1 VVLFLLA
8 VAAVTATVNVT
19 VALFWLATIGR
30 GIAPYSIDG
39 AGNVALAVARV
50 PPALFAWTT
59 AVTLAVI
66 ATRSLVTVYAM
77 RGGGDAVAR
86 MVGGV
91 PLERGT
97 ADPAERRLLNVV
109 DEMAIASGVTVPR
122 VYVLRGEPGL
132 NAFAAGYAPNQAA
145 LAVTEGALRQLT
157 RDELQGVVGHEFS
170 HVLNGDMRLNVRMIG
185 VLAGI
190 LCIGEVGEFLMRS
203 AGGGRGSRRGNRS
216 AVILLGVALMVIGYV
231 GLFFGRL
238 VRAAVSRQRELLGDA
253 SSVQF
258 TRNPRG
264 LAGALAVIGAAA
276 EGSLVRDR
284 HAETLSH
291 MFFAEGVKVWLGS
304 VLATHPPVAERIR
317 RIDPRFAPAEYLR
330 TRTTAAPPP
339 AGAAPAHRAAPT
351 VAPPV
356 ASRPA
361 AVLVDSVGRPTPAHV
376 DHAARL
382 LAALPPALHA
392 AAEEPAAAQALLLA
406 FALAPDEADRKRQVA
421 LLEQS
426 GRDALA
432 QRADA
437 LAGAVRTLSPV
448 LRLPVVAIALATLR
462 ELEQPARD
470 ALVSDLV
477 AAIEADRHLTL
488 DEFVLLTIVRQQL
501 GASAA
506 RPEPVAHRS
515 IFEVTDDARVVLALL
530 AHTGAAGPGE
540 ARAAFERGTQ
550 ALRLPAAALPPSG
563 DVALARVGDSFDRL
577 RRLAP
582 FVKRLFLESCVETVT
597 ADDTLGLA
605 EAELLRAIA
614 AALDCPVPPILGA
627 VPLESPARA

>member
-1 VVLFLLA
+1 VVG
-8 VAAVTATVNVT
+8 VTATVNAT
-19 VALFWLATIGR
+19 VALFWLATVGR
-30 GIAPYSIDG
+30 GIAPYAID
-39 AGNVALAVARV
+39 ATGNVALAAARV
-50 PPALFAWTT
+50 PPAVYVWTT
-59 AVTLAVI
+59 VVTLAVI
-66 ATRSLVTVYAM
+66 ATRSLVTMYAM
-77 RGGGDAVAR
+77 RTGGDAVAR

-109 DEMAIASGVTVPR
+109 DEMAIASGVAVPR

-132 NAFAAGYAPNQAA
+132 NAFAAGYSPSQAA

-157 RDELQGVVGHEFS
+157 RDELQGVIGHEFS

-190 LCIGEVGEFLMRS
+190 LFIGEIGEFLMRS
-203 AGGGRGSRRGNRS
+203 AGGGSGSRRGNRS
-216 AVILLGVALMVIGYV
+216 GVVLLGVALMVIGYV

-264 LAGALAVIGAAA
+264 LAGALAVIGAAT
-276 EGSLVRDR
+276 EGSLVQNR

-291 MFFAEGVKVWLGS
+291 MFFAEGVRVWLGS
-304 VLATHPPVAERIR
+304 ILATHPPVADRIR
-317 RIDPRFAPAEYLR
+317 RIDPRFVPAEYLR
-330 TRTTAAPPP
+330 TRTTAPP
-339 AGAAPAHRAAPT
+339 APAEAATLRRAAAPAAP
-351 VAPPV
+351 AG

-361 AVLVDSVGRPTPAHV
+361 AVLVASVGRPTPAHV

-382 LAALPPALHA
+382 LAALPPALRA
-392 AAEEPAAAQALLLA
+392 AAEDPAAAPALVLA
-406 FALAPDEADRKRQVA
+406 FALAADEIDRKRQVA
-421 LLEQS
+421 LLEQA

-437 LAGAVRTLSPV
+437 LAGAVHALSPV

-462 ELEQPARD
+462 ALEQPARD
-470 ALVSDLV
+470 ALVNDLV
-477 AAIEADRHLTL
+477 AAIEADRHVTL
-488 DEFVLLTIVRQQL
+488 AEFVLLTIVRRQL
-501 GASAA
+501 GPRAA
-506 RPEPVAHRS
+506 RPEPVTYRS
-515 IFEVTDDARVVLALL
+515 ILEVPGDARVVLALL
-530 AHTGAAGPGE
+530 AHTGVAAGSGD
-540 ARAAFERGTQ
+540 ARAAFERGTR
-550 ALRLPAAALPPSG
+550 ALGLPAATFPPA
-563 DVALARVGDSFDRL
+563 DEVPLARVGDSFERL

-582 FVKRLFLESCVETVT
+582 FVKRLFLEACVETVT
-597 ADDTLGLA
+597 ADDTLGLP

-627 VPLESPARA
+627 APLESPACT